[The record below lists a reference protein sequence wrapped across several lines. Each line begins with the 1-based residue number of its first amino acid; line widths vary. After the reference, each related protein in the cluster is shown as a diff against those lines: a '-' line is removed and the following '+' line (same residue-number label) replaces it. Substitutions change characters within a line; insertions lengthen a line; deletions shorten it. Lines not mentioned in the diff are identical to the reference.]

1 MQIIRIKCKTFL
13 HLIGEPQGNRARSL
27 YDLNANDTCVITTM
41 DGLIVKVSRAS
52 DVLVGAAM
60 LAVKAGNQIHRIPFH
75 TIARITER
83 GDRLV

>member
-1 MQIIRIKCKTFL
+1 MLMMTKIELERLFNKESFR
-13 HLIGEPQGNRARSL
+13 P
-27 YDLNANDTCVITTM
+27 CVITTM

-75 TIARITER
+75 AIARITER

>member
-1 MQIIRIKCKTFL
+1 M
-13 HLIGEPQGNRARSL
+13 E
-27 YDLNANDTCVITTM
+27 NDVLMMAKIELERLFNKESFRPCVIKTM
-41 DGLIVKVSRAS
+41 DGLELKIRRAS

-75 TIARITER
+75 AIARITER